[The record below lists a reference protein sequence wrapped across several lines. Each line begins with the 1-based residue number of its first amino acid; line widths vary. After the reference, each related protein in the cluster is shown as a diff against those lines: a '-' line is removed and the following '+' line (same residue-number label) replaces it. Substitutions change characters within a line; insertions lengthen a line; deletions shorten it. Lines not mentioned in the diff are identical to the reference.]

1 MDARKH
7 MVIAEGR
14 IITKEVRLCSYNQQ
28 TEKYDL
34 QFYTGKTYSYD
45 ADALLWMQE
54 PVELSPAFCHISYD
68 GEKLP
73 PIDAVYVFTEKD
85 KSYWHIC
92 FGDGNEADY
101 EQEALTIR
109 ESCLEDLRSCR
120 IFGYLVKAASICAN
134 PGSSDR
140 SISAVRRGEIGF
152 VGKETAL
159 SVYLNPQKGHF
170 KKKEVTPIFPF
181 GCSEGGYLAVKAA
194 LEHSVSI
201 IQGSSPKDRIQAVFN
216 ILANLLLQGQSV
228 QVVFPHHA
236 AMEQM
241 LGQLSAGG
249 CPLGFL
255 SAPIGS
261 AEDKQE
267 FLETQSGT
275 YPAFGSGDM
284 ETDTDSSLK
293 HIQQKL
299 EEMKE
304 IFVRQTEVEALRQ
317 ELKELEAECQRVEKS
332 AEEMGVDIRTLKL
345 RKSLDSEQLM
355 QLWQEC
361 LRMAEQNMG
370 SGLSFKLRCRF
381 SYGISGKGF
390 YKQDLLRLTA
400 MLQGLFYRK
409 KKQDLEA
416 YIRRMEEEVY
426 SAAEAVFSE
435 IEKASMQY
443 LQAALRHKYGEKKE
457 RTVFAEADLKKRSDV
472 FLEEYPVLLSTADY
486 AGKALGA
493 ETVYSYVIVEG
504 ASQLDAASGALLL
517 ARGENTVL
525 LGDGSGLPEEMTADK
540 IARLKELFAS
550 YDIPEGYDCSRYGFL
565 QSVKKA
571 LPEASHIFL

>member
-1 MDARKH
+1 

-34 QFYTGKTYSYD
+34 QFYTGKTYSYA

-54 PVELSPAFCHISYD
+54 PIELCPAFCHISYD
-68 GEKLP
+68 GKKLP
-73 PIDAVYVFTEKD
+73 PVDAVYVFTGKD

-92 FGDGNEADY
+92 FDDGNEADY
-101 EQEALTIR
+101 EQEELTIR
-109 ESCLEDLRSCR
+109 ESCLEDLRSGR
-120 IFGYLVKAASICAN
+120 LFAYLTKAASICAR
-134 PGSSDR
+134 PESGGVST
-140 SISAVRRGEIGF
+140 IRREEMGF

-159 SVYLNPQKGHF
+159 SIYLNPQKEHF
-170 KKKEVTPIFPF
+170 RKKEVTPIFPF
-181 GCSEGGYLAVKAA
+181 GCSASGYLAVKAA
-194 LEHSVSI
+194 LEHSVSM
-201 IQGSSPKDRIQAVFN
+201 IQGSSEKERIQTIFN
-216 ILANLLLQGQSV
+216 ILANILLQGQSV

-236 AMEQM
+236 TMKQVLEK
-241 LGQLSAGG
+241 LSTDG

-267 FLETQSGT
+267 FLAAQTGT

-284 ETDTDSSLK
+284 DVDTESSLE

-304 IFVRQTEVEALRQ
+304 LFVRQTEAEALRQ
-317 ELKELEAECQRVEKS
+317 ELKELEAECQRVKKS
-332 AEEMGVDIRTLKL
+332 AEEMGVDIQTVKI
-345 RKSLDSEQLM
+345 RKSLASGQLM

-409 KKQDLEA
+409 KRQDLEA
-416 YIRRMEEEVY
+416 HIRRMEEEV
-426 SAAEAVFSE
+426 SLAAEAVFSE
-435 IEKASMQY
+435 IESLSMQY
-443 LQAALRHKYGEKKE
+443 LETALCQKYGEKKE
-457 RTVFAEADLKKRSDV
+457 RTVFAEADLKKRSDI
-472 FLEEYPVLLSTADY
+472 FLQEYPILLSTADY
-486 AGKALGA
+486 AGKALGE
-493 ETVYSYVIVEG
+493 ETVYSCVIVEG

-517 ARGENTVL
+517 ARGKNAVL
-525 LGDGSGLPEEMTADK
+525 LGDGRELPEEMTADR
-540 IARLKELFAS
+540 ITQLKELSAS
-550 YDIPEGYDCSRYGFL
+550 YDIPDEYDCSRYGFL

>member
-1 MDARKH
+1 MDTRKH
-7 MVIAEGR
+7 MVITEGR

-45 ADALLWMQE
+45 ADALLWLQE
-54 PVELSPAFCHISYD
+54 PVELSPAFCHISHD

-73 PIDAVYVFTEKD
+73 PIDAVYVFTGKG

-92 FGDGNEADY
+92 FDDGNEADY

-109 ESCLEDLRSCR
+109 ESALEDLRSGR
-120 IFGYLVKAASICAN
+120 IFAYLAKAASICAK
-134 PGSSDR
+134 PESGGGR
-140 SISAVRRGEIGF
+140 VSAIRRGEMGF

-159 SVYLNPQKGHF
+159 SVYLNPQKEHF

-181 GCSEGGYLAVKAA
+181 GCSEGAYLAVKAA
-194 LEHSVSI
+194 LEHSISM
-201 IQGSSPKDRIQAVFN
+201 IQGSSKKDRIQTVFN
-216 ILANLLLQGQSV
+216 ILANLLLQGRSV

-236 AMEQM
+236 AMEQV
-241 LGQLSAGG
+241 LEKLSADD
-249 CPLGFL
+249 CPLRFL
-255 SAPIGS
+255 SAPIGN

-267 FLETQSGT
+267 FLMAQTGA
-275 YPAFGSGDM
+275 YPAFWSEDM
-284 ETDTDSSLK
+284 ETEADNSLEY
-293 HIQQKL
+293 IQQKL

-304 IFVRQTEVEALRQ
+304 LFVRQTEVEALRQ
-317 ELKELEAECQRVEKS
+317 ELREFEAECQRVEKS
-332 AEEMGVDIRTLKL
+332 AEEMGVDIQMVKV
-345 RKSLDSEQLM
+345 RKSLDAGQLM

-370 SGLSFKLRCRF
+370 NGLSFKFRCRF

-390 YKQDLLRLTA
+390 YKQDLLRLTT

-409 KKQDLEA
+409 KRQDLEA
-416 YIRRMEEEVY
+416 HIRRMEEEIY
-426 SAAEAVFSE
+426 PAAEAVFHE
-435 IEKASMQY
+435 IERASMQY
-443 LQAALRHKYGEKKE
+443 LETAIRHKYAEKKE
-457 RTVFAEADLKKRSDV
+457 RTVFAEADLQKRPDA
-472 FLEEYPVLLSTADY
+472 FLEEYPILFSTADY
-486 AGKALGA
+486 AGKVLGT
-493 ETVYSYVIVEG
+493 ETVYSCVIVEE

-517 ARGENTVL
+517 ARGENAVL
-525 LGDGSGLPEEMTADK
+525 LGDGRELPEEMTADR
-540 IARLKELFAS
+540 IAQLKELFAS
-550 YDIPEGYDCSRYGFL
+550 YDIPEEYDCSRYGFL